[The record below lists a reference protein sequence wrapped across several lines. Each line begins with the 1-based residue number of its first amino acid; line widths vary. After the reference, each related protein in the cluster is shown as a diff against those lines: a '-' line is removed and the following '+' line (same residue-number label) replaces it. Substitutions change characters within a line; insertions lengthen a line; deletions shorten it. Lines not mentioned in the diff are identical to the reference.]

1 MHIFHMRKMNM
12 REVKEILTVKKMGKK
27 CTLDWFLFL
36 LNLEDFLQKD
46 AHVLC
51 PQLLGWEIFLME
63 ILH

>member
-1 MHIFHMRKMNM
+1 M